1 MRTYEDISIM
11 ILRNDVAGLIK
22 ATKDPD
28 ETIREQA
35 VKALRLIKT
44 PEVTQVLTEAL
55 NDPSDKVRRA
65 AQFACSTKS
74 KPQPRSTGPVV
85 AVELEVEEETQPKK
99 ERRGLWIVLGSW
111 GIASL
116 LLAVLLLFYLFSEG
130 NFGNS
135 GQIFGIFALLFGGGI
150 LLFVSVRKLNKL

>member
-35 VKALRLIKT
+35 VKALRLIHT
-44 PEVTQVLTEAL
+44 PEVEQVLLEAL

-65 AQFACSTKS
+65 AQFACSAKS

-85 AVELEVEEETQPKK
+85 AVELEAEETQPKK

-111 GIASL
+111 GIACL
-116 LLAVLLLFYLFSEG
+116 LLAVLLVFYLFSEG
-130 NFGNS
+130 NFGSS

-150 LLFVSVRKLNKL
+150 LLFVSVRKLSKH